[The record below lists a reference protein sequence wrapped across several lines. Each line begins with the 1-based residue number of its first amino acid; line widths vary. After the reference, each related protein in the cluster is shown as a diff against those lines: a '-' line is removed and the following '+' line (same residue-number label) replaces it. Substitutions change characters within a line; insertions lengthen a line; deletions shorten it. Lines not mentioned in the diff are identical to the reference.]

1 MATNTSK
8 NTLYLI
14 CLQLFSRVITFLL
27 NTFILRWSYPQ
38 VIGLASIRLEVVYSA
53 ILFMGREGFRLAL
66 TRFPLNNSNSSIF
79 VAMSRI
85 PFYMSLAYGIFI
97 AWFNISFPPSEFA
110 SNSLIIDSYN
120 FTILYFCI
128 AACAECLFEP
138 IYITMNTNSML
149 GYRLI
154 FEGLVMAIKC
164 IFIFTRILFI
174 HGSQSDPDKLLA
186 SDIHTIGLSQLLYA
200 IILLICY
207 YSFHLV
213 ISKHQSW
220 PITTKQLFNFR
231 STIESLFR
239 SIYIYCSTL
248 SDNTVIDSNSVHI
261 PTLQLGLTFT
271 RQSFIRQFLNQG
283 DLIVLSSQSS
293 LDDQAVY
300 SIVNNYGSLI
310 ARVILQPMEESS
322 RLYLCTEI
330 SSKSNTM
337 DHSIKAYVMNILY
350 FDAYLGLCFV
360 CFGTWFTQ
368 ALIYIMLG
376 SKWALGS
383 LVPFSL
389 SLYCFYIPLMAVN
402 GILESFVDSYATT
415 SQLNNLQLWMVLSTC
430 IYIPTSVISTRIW
443 GAPGMII
450 ASMFNTTLRLF
461 YSARFMIRY
470 WKSSHSNHTLSY
482 PTIPLR
488 VICLFILSF
497 IVNGISYYYHH
508 MDAIQ
513 SSTQSIQRIVY
524 HIGIG
529 CILFLSCA
537 IMAYRYDPY
546 LANIILSRIPYARND
561 NKKMH

>member
-1 MATNTSK
+1 MANTSK

-38 VIGLASIRLEVVYSA
+38 VIGLASVRLEVVYSA

-66 TRFPLNNSNSSIF
+66 TRFRLNNSNSSTF
-79 VAMSRI
+79 VSMSRI
-85 PFYMSLAYGIFI
+85 SFYMSLAYGIFI

-110 SNSLIIDSYN
+110 FNSSMIDFYN
-120 FTILYFCI
+120 LTILYFCI

-154 FEGLVMAIKC
+154 FEGVAMAIKC
-164 IFIFTRILFI
+164 LFIFARILFI

-186 SDIHTIGLSQLLYA
+186 SDIHTIGLSQLLYSS
-200 IILLICY
+200 ILLICY

-220 PITTKQLFNFR
+220 PITTGQLFDIR
-231 STIESLFR
+231 STIQSLFR
-239 SIYIYCSTL
+239 SIHIYCSIS
-248 SDNTVIDSNSVHI
+248 SDKTMTDSNYVHI
-261 PTLQLGLTFT
+261 ETLQLGLTFT
-271 RQSFIRQFLNQG
+271 KQSFIRQFLNQG

-310 ARVILQPMEESS
+310 ARVLLQPMEESS

-330 SSKSNTM
+330 STKSNTIN
-337 DHSIKAYVMNILY
+337 HSIKTYIMSILY
-350 FDAYLGLCFV
+350 FDAYLGLYFV

-376 SKWALGS
+376 SKWAFES

-402 GILESFVDSYATT
+402 GILESFVDSYANT
-415 SQLNNLQLWMVLSTC
+415 SQLNNLQLWMMISTC
-430 IYIPTSVISTRIW
+430 IYLPASVVSTRIW

-450 ASMFNTTLRLF
+450 ASMFNTTLRLL
-461 YSARFMIRY
+461 YSGRFMIQS
-470 WKSSHSNHTLSY
+470 WKSSHNNHDSFY
-482 PTIPLR
+482 PRIPLR
-488 VICLFILSF
+488 VICLFTLSF

-508 MDAIQ
+508 MNA
-513 SSTQSIQRIVY
+513 TLPFTHSIQRITC

-529 CILFLSCA
+529 CILFLSCV
-537 IMAYRYDPY
+537 IMSYRYDAY
-546 LANIILSRIPYARND
+546 LVDILLPRISGTRKN
-561 NKKMH
+561 NKKMN